1 MRKAH
6 AWRWPA
12 TSAGLQSPLGY
23 KTVLCG
29 GANLLLRHV
38 HSESSPSAIPTVLVL
53 DDEPFVRNAARRF
66 LKGSGYGCVE
76 SETVEGAIELLRTTP
91 VIAAMLDMRLASGRT
106 GLDVL
111 IDLRKAPEFR
121 EIPVLIVTG
130 SVLTDAET
138 AAVAKLRGFV
148 FFKPEGFSTIV
159 NFLDRL
165 TGRDRSG

>member
-1 MRKAH
+1 MTSD
-6 AWRWPA
+6 PA
-12 TSAGLQSPLGY
+12 
-23 KTVLCG
+23 
-29 GANLLLRHV
+29 
-38 HSESSPSAIPTVLVL
+38 VLVL
-53 DDEPFVRNAARRF
+53 DDEPFVRHAARRF
-66 LKGSGYGCVE
+66 LKNSGYACIE
-76 SETVEGAIELLRTTP
+76 AETVEHAIELLRSTP
-91 VIAAMLDMRLASGRT
+91 VVAALLDMRLPDGRT

-111 IDLRKAPEFR
+111 TDLRRVPEFT

-138 AAVAKLRGFV
+138 LAITKQRGFV